1 MKHTTAITLILLSMF
16 VVTQLIGLVVI
27 DAYSPSRTVQVSEHG
42 TLVNKTV
49 GGNITV
55 PYGMEPPQTKTSLEF
70 WAMFLQIVI
79 SFVIA
84 IVIFFFLIRKKSSTL
99 IRIWFTFVV
108 FITIAL
114 AVNALLGRAL
124 PSLQYLNETALAIA
138 VPLTFFKIFKRN
150 IVVHNLTELLIY
162 PGLAA
167 VFVPILNMWTAII
180 LLIVISIYD
189 IYAVWKSKLMV
200 NLAKYQIKQ
209 LKVFTGFFVPYMTN
223 KVRGQIAKLKGK
235 KKMKKFKVNL
245 AILGGGD
252 VAFPLIFAGVILNK
266 YGMTDALITIAFTSV
281 ALLLLLTFS
290 KKGKFYPA
298 MPFLTAGCLVGFL
311 ISLVI

>member
-1 MKHTTAITLILLSMF
+1 MF

-27 DAYSPSRTVQVSEHG
+27 DAYSPSKIVQVSEHG

-55 PYGMEPPQTKTSLEF
+55 PYGMEPPKAQTSIEF
-70 WAMFLQIVI
+70 WGMFIQIVI
-79 SFVIA
+79 SFAIA

-114 AVNALLGRAL
+114 AINALLGRTF
-124 PSLQYLNETALAIA
+124 PSLSYLNEAALALAI
-138 VPLTFFKIFKRN
+138 PLTFYKVFKRN
-150 IVVHNLTELLIY
+150 IIIHNLTELLIY

-167 VFVPILNMWTAII
+167 IFVPILNIWTAII
-180 LLIVISIYD
+180 LLIAISIYD

-209 LKVFTGFFVPYMTN
+209 LKLFTGFFVPYMTN
-223 KVRGQIAKLKGK
+223 KVRMQLAKLKGK
-235 KKMKKFKVNL
+235 KKLKKVKVNL

-252 VAFPLIFAGVILNK
+252 VAFPLIFAGVVLNK
-266 YGMTDALITIAFTSV
+266 YGMTDALITVAFTSV
-281 ALLLLLTFS
+281 ALLLLLMFS

-298 MPFLTAGCLVGFL
+298 MPFLTAGCFAGFL
-311 ISLVI
+311 ISLVV